1 MRKNECQLEQM
12 LAQILLS
19 NLTIQAVEDSSA
31 VWPEIKM
38 VSMIRTAVH
47 VDILR
52 YNLYTTSFYPFKA
65 LILNQNH
72 DI

>member
-1 MRKNECQLEQM
+1 MEQM
-12 LAQILLS
+12 LAQILHS
-19 NLTIQAVEDSSA
+19 SLTIQAAVDLSA
-31 VWPEIKM
+31 AWLEIKV

-47 VDILR
+47 VDIQR
-52 YNLYTTSFYPFKA
+52 YILYTTSFYPFKA